1 MRPPYRDQY
10 GVLNIEDKVPPR
22 NDRFD
27 AEVEAKVAR
36 SVGVGGW
43 AKGPGYIIEQAAEE
57 PVDVPSWLTGLL
69 EYPKPAGLDARLEEI
84 HRDAADLWVKIE
96 ALKELYE

>member
-1 MRPPYRDQY
+1 MNGYRDQY
-10 GVLNIEDKVPPR
+10 GVWNVVDKPAPR
-22 NDRFD
+22 FDRFD

-36 SVGVGGW
+36 SAGVNGW
-43 AKGPGYIIEQAAEE
+43 AKGPVYIIEQAQDEQIDTPA
-57 PVDVPSWLTGLL
+57 WLTGLL

-84 HRDAADLWVKIE
+84 HRDAADLWAKIE

>member
-1 MRPPYRDQY
+1 MRPPYRDRY

-22 NDRFD
+22 NARFD

-43 AKGPGYIIEQAAEE
+43 AKGVDYIISQAAEE
-57 PVDVPSWLTGLL
+57 PIDSPAWLRGLL
-69 EYPKPAGLDARLEEI
+69 QYPQPAGLEERLEEI
-84 HRDAADLWVKIE
+84 HRDAADLWAKIE
-96 ALKELYE
+96 ALKELY

>member
-1 MRPPYRDQY
+1 MRPPYRDRY

-22 NDRFD
+22 NARFD

-43 AKGPGYIIEQAAEE
+43 AKGPGYIIEQAQDEQIDTPA
-57 PVDVPSWLTGLL
+57 WLTGLL

-84 HRDAADLWVKIE
+84 HRDAADLWAKIE
-96 ALKELYE
+96 ALKELY